1 MTNIDEIH
9 QKMTIV
15 CQQQQQTNS
24 LDRDH
29 YVARG
34 QLTKDEILILRKDL
48 NKGIKTNYI
57 S

>member
-9 QKMTIV
+9 QKLTIV
-15 CQQQQQTNS
+15 FQEEEEQQQQQQTNS

-34 QLTKDEILILRKDL
+34 QQSF
-48 NKGIKTNYI
+48 NYI
-57 S
+57 LF